1 MSAGPRR
8 HPLAVERVA
17 ASRRRSATSGGV
29 ARVRTLRGEGLAWR
43 AFVVNAAI
51 LVAVSVVYAVTPAT
65 ISSPIAVT
73 ELLVLALAIVV
84 SLFVNL
90 VLLRRTFGALDR
102 LMGFMR
108 GVDPLRPGGRFAI
121 DVRDAEVAELGRS
134 FNEMLDRIETERRE
148 SARRAIHAQEVERLR
163 VARELHDGLGQS
175 LTGILLLVDEVA
187 RARDDRGRETLE
199 EVREAARAGLE
210 EVRRI
215 ARDLR
220 PEALD
225 DLGLVRALDALGTT
239 VAAHTGLAVRR
250 SLPPRLPDLDLEQ
263 ELVVYRVVQEAL
275 TNAARHAGARAVELA
290 VSLDDGVL
298 RARVRDDGRGFRPVA
313 TDGGGVTSM
322 HERALLVQGRVDVAS
337 VLGEGTT
344 VSLELPVGAA
354 A

>member
-8 HPLAVERVA
+8 HPLAVERMA
-17 ASRRRSATSGGV
+17 ASRRRSATSDGV

-148 SARRAIHAQEVERLR
+148 SARRAIRAQEVERLR

-187 RARDDRGRETLE
+187 RARDERGRE
-199 EVREAARAGLE
+199 ALE

-225 DLGLVRALDALGTT
+225 DLALVRALDALGTT

-250 SLPPRLPDLDLEQ
+250 SLPPRLPELSLEQ

-290 VSLDDGVL
+290 VSLDAGVL